1 MNSPNPTPNFFPP
14 SSPRGGPEGA
24 APLGFG
30 AWEFIGS
37 WELGVG
43 SSALEGDQE
52 PIAEMNV
59 IPFIDICLVLLIIV
73 LVTATFSTQLLD
85 FDHPQAAKTEFV
97 EARAGVS
104 VDISADGSC
113 SMGGRKV
120 ELAALR
126 GEIEA
131 LGGPDVIVRAS
142 RKTPSRHVIAATDQ
156 VKAAGKGR
164 LGFELTD

>member
-1 MNSPNPTPNFFPP
+1 MNASTD
-14 SSPRGGPEGA
+14 S
-24 APLGFG
+24 
-30 AWEFIGS
+30 GS
-37 WELGVG
+37 
-43 SSALEGDQE
+43 E

-97 EARAGVS
+97 EARTGVA
-104 VDISADGSC
+104 VDVAPDGAC
-113 SMGGRKV
+113 SLGGKRV
-120 ELAALR
+120 EAAALR

-131 LGGPDVIVRAS
+131 LGGPDVILRAS
-142 RKTPSRHVIAATDQ
+142 RKTPSRHVIAAADQ

-164 LGFELTD
+164 LAFELTD